1 MHNIVVQLDLETK
14 ESRALEGSETIVL
27 DTFVLLSANA
37 DAGFLASLNQR
48 LNLGDIIVTVIFF
61 TLLMVLLKKFAWGPL
76 MGVMDQRAKLIATEI
91 EQAES
96 TRQESAKL
104 LEEQRALLKDARE
117 SAQSIVENAKK
128 QGETQREELIT
139 AARAEAQRMK
149 ESATLEII
157 TEKEKA
163 VAAVREEFVSLSI
176 LAASKVLGK
185 EISEEDNRALI
196 EETIVK
202 AGEGQ

>member
-1 MHNIVVQLDLETK
+1 M
-14 ESRALEGSETIVL
+14 
-27 DTFVLLSANA
+27 
-37 DAGFLASLNQR
+37 
-48 LNLGDIIVTVIFF
+48 IVTVVFF
-61 TLLMVLLKKFAWGPL
+61 TILMVLLKKFAWGPL
-76 MGVMDQRAKLIATEI
+76 MGVMDQRAQLIATEI
-91 EQAES
+91 EQAEAS
-96 TRQESAKL
+96 RQESAKL
-104 LEEQRALLKDARE
+104 LEEQRVLLKEARE

-128 QGETQREELIT
+128 QGDTQREELIM
-139 AARAEAQRMK
+139 AARAEANRMK
-149 ESATLEII
+149 ESATLEIA

-202 AGEGQ
+202 AGEGR

>member
-1 MHNIVVQLDLETK
+1 
-14 ESRALEGSETIVL
+14 
-27 DTFVLLSANA
+27 
-37 DAGFLASLNQR
+37 
-48 LNLGDIIVTVIFF
+48 
-61 TLLMVLLKKFAWGPL
+61 MVLLKKFAWGPL

-128 QGETQREELIT
+128 QGDTQREELIT

-163 VAAVREEFVSLSI
+163 VAAVRGEFVSLSI
-176 LAASKVLGK
+176 LAASKVFGY

-202 AGEGQ
+202 SGEGQ

>member
-1 MHNIVVQLDLETK
+1 M
-14 ESRALEGSETIVL
+14 VL
-27 DTFVLLSANA
+27 DTFVLLTANA

-48 LNLGDIIVTVIFF
+48 LNLGDIIVTVLFF
-61 TLLMVLLKKFAWGPL
+61 TILMVLLKKFAWGPL
-76 MGVMDQRAKLIATEI
+76 MGVMDQRAQLIATEI
-91 EQAES
+91 EQAEKS
-96 TRQESAKL
+96 RQESAKL
-104 LEEQRALLKDARE
+104 LEEQRALLKEARDN
-117 SAQSIVENAKK
+117 AQSIVETAKK

-139 AARAEAQRMK
+139 AARAEVNRMK
-149 ESATLEII
+149 ESATLEIA

-202 AGEGQ
+202 AGEGR

>member
-1 MHNIVVQLDLETK
+1 M
-14 ESRALEGSETIVL
+14 L

-48 LNLGDIIVTVIFF
+48 LNLGDIIVTVVFF
-61 TLLMVLLKKFAWGPL
+61 TILMVLLKKFAWGPL
-76 MGVMDQRAKLIATEI
+76 MGVMDQRAQLIATEI
-91 EQAES
+91 EQAEKS
-96 TRQESAKL
+96 RQESAKL
-104 LEEQRALLKDARE
+104 LEEQRSLLKEARDN
-117 SAQSIVENAKK
+117 AQAIIENAKK
-128 QGETQREELIT
+128 SGDTQREELIT
-139 AARAEAQRMK
+139 AARAEVNRMK
-149 ESATLEII
+149 EAATLEIA

>member
-1 MHNIVVQLDLETK
+1 M
-14 ESRALEGSETIVL
+14 
-27 DTFVLLSANA
+27 
-37 DAGFLASLNQR
+37 NQR
-48 LNLGDIIVTVIFF
+48 LNLGDIIVTVVFF
-61 TLLMVLLKKFAWGPL
+61 TILMVLLKKFAWGPL
-76 MGVMDQRAKLIATEI
+76 MGVMDQRAQLIATEI
-91 EQAES
+91 EQAEKS
-96 TRQESAKL
+96 RQESAKL
-104 LEEQRALLKDARE
+104 LEEQRALLKEARDN
-117 SAQSIVENAKK
+117 AQAIVENAKK
-128 QGETQREELIT
+128 SGDTQREELIT
-139 AARAEAQRMK
+139 AARAEVNRMK
-149 ESATLEII
+149 EAATLEIA

>member
-1 MHNIVVQLDLETK
+1 M
-14 ESRALEGSETIVL
+14 VL

-48 LNLGDIIVTVIFF
+48 LNLGDIIVTVVFF
-61 TLLMVLLKKFAWGPL
+61 TILMVLLKKFAWGPL
-76 MGVMDQRAKLIATEI
+76 MGVMDQRAQLIATEI
-91 EQAES
+91 EQAEAS
-96 TRQESAKL
+96 RQESAKL
-104 LEEQRALLKDARE
+104 LEEQRVLLKEARE

-128 QGETQREELIT
+128 QGDTQREELIM
-139 AARAEAQRMK
+139 AARAEANRMK
-149 ESATLEII
+149 ESATLEIA

-202 AGEGQ
+202 AGEGR

>member
-1 MHNIVVQLDLETK
+1 M
-14 ESRALEGSETIVL
+14 VL

-48 LNLGDIIVTVIFF
+48 LNLGDIIVTVVFF
-61 TLLMVLLKKFAWGPL
+61 TILMVLLKKFAWGPL
-76 MGVMDQRAKLIATEI
+76 MGVMDQRAQLIATEI
-91 EQAES
+91 EQAEAS
-96 TRQESAKL
+96 RQESAKL
-104 LEEQRALLKDARE
+104 LEEQRVLLKEARE
-117 SAQSIVENAKK
+117 SAQSIVESAKK
-128 QGETQREELIT
+128 QGEAQREELIM
-139 AARAEAQRMK
+139 AARAEANRMK
-149 ESATLEII
+149 ESATLEIV

-202 AGEGQ
+202 AGEGR

>member
-1 MHNIVVQLDLETK
+1 M
-14 ESRALEGSETIVL
+14 VL

-48 LNLGDIIVTVIFF
+48 LNLGDIIVTVVFF
-61 TLLMVLLKKFAWGPL
+61 TILMVLLKKFAWGPL
-76 MGVMDQRAKLIATEI
+76 MGVMDQRAQLIATEI
-91 EQAES
+91 EQAEKS
-96 TRQESAKL
+96 RQESAKL
-104 LEEQRALLKDARE
+104 LEEQRALLKEARDN
-117 SAQSIVENAKK
+117 AQSIVENAKK
-128 QGETQREELIT
+128 QGDTQREELIT
-139 AARAEAQRMK
+139 AARAEVNRMK
-149 ESATLEII
+149 EAATLEIA

-202 AGEGQ
+202 AGEGR

>member
-1 MHNIVVQLDLETK
+1 M
-14 ESRALEGSETIVL
+14 L

-48 LNLGDIIVTVIFF
+48 LNLGDIIVTVVFF
-61 TLLMVLLKKFAWGPL
+61 TILMVLLKKFAWGPL
-76 MGVMDQRAKLIATEI
+76 MGVMDQRAQLIATEI
-91 EQAES
+91 EQAEKS
-96 TRQESAKL
+96 RQESAKL
-104 LEEQRALLKDARE
+104 LEEQRALLKEASE
-117 SAQSIVENAKK
+117 NAQSIVENAKK

-139 AARAEAQRMK
+139 AARAEVNRMK
-149 ESATLEII
+149 ESAALEIA

-185 EISEEDNRALI
+185 EISEEENRALI

-202 AGEGQ
+202 AGEGR

>member
-1 MHNIVVQLDLETK
+1 M
-14 ESRALEGSETIVL
+14 
-27 DTFVLLSANA
+27 
-37 DAGFLASLNQR
+37 
-48 LNLGDIIVTVIFF
+48 IVTVLFF
-61 TLLMVLLKKFAWGPL
+61 TILMVLLKKFAWGPL
-76 MGVMDQRAKLIATEI
+76 MGVMDQRAQLIATEI
-91 EQAES
+91 EQAEKS
-96 TRQESAKL
+96 RQESAKL
-104 LEEQRALLKDARE
+104 LEEQRALLKEARDN
-117 SAQSIVENAKK
+117 AQSIVETAKK

-139 AARAEAQRMK
+139 AARAEVNRMK
-149 ESATLEII
+149 ESATLEIA

-202 AGEGQ
+202 AGEGR